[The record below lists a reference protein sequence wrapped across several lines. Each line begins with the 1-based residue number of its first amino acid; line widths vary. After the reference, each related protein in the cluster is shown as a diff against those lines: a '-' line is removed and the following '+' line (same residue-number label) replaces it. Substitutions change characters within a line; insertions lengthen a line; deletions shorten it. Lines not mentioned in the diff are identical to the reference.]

1 MSTTAALP
9 TQSQK
14 WVRSITHGIIAGI
27 IGGIVFGMMM
37 AMMNMLPMVAML
49 VKSDSPIVGFVVH
62 LVISAGIGASFGIIL
77 SFVPVK
83 GRTGTIASGAVYGMI
98 WWVLGALALM
108 PLMLGMANMVF
119 QIGDTQ
125 WASLIGHLIFGV
137 ITGFVF
143 NLLDKRR

>member
-1 MSTTAALP
+1 MSTTATLP

-14 WVRSITHGIIAGI
+14 WVRSITQGIIAGI

-49 VKSDSPIVGFVVH
+49 VKSDSPIVGFIVH
-62 LVISAGIGASFGIIL
+62 LVISAGIGASFGILL
-77 SFVPVK
+77 SLVSVK
-83 GRTGTIASGAVYGMI
+83 GRIGKIVSGALYGMI
-98 WWVLGALALM
+98 WWVLGALVLM
-108 PLMLGMANMVF
+108 PLMLGMTNMVF

-125 WASLIGHLIFGV
+125 WASLMGHVIFGV

-143 NLLDKRR
+143 NMLDQRA